1 MDAETVF
8 KDSIGKAHIAAY
20 RMYRTTKDVELQDL
34 LQVARMALWVA
45 IGSYDKTKGAF
56 DPYICSR
63 IKWALQDEVRRSG
76 CFSRGKQR
84 RKFISA
90 DDVILAGKDNAAICV
105 EVENLLSKL
114 PQRHGQIM
122 RQYYYDG
129 LNVSEIGKLWG
140 VTRPAISQSLIKS
153 RNKIRCMDLQS

>member
-1 MDAETVF
+1 MPIPEIVR
-8 KDSIGKAHIAAY
+8 KQ
-20 RMYRTTKDVELQDL
+20 TKMGRRGRCSFR
-34 LQVARMALWVA
+34 ARWTA
-45 IGSYDKTKGAF
+45 T
-56 DPYICSR
+56 
-63 IKWALQDEVRRSG
+63 QDEVRRSG